1 MINKRILRIV
11 LVLVLSSFLSFSAV
25 AQEVDPPTEE
35 VVTTHEEVVIEEEE
49 VPLGLDSMAT
59 FEKYQR
65 DVAAIIIF
73 GSMVVSITVL
83 ATIKKN
89 RDREKLN

>member
-1 MINKRILRIV
+1 MINKRILRVV
-11 LVLVLSSFLSFSAV
+11 LVLILSSFLSFSVV
-25 AQEVDPPTEE
+25 AKEAEPPVEE
-35 VVTTHEEVVIEEEE
+35 QVTTEEEVVIEEEE

-65 DVAAIIIF
+65 DVVAIIIF

-83 ATIKKN
+83 ATVKKN
-89 RDREKLN
+89 RDRERLN